1 MAKKPEKSQTLAERI
16 RTMRERQ
23 HLDLEQLA
31 EKTGYSKEYLQGIEN
46 GKISPPVGALIQISR
61 ALVIDSRSLL
71 SEDKKKRRQGYV
83 KRTKAYAYKCLTPE
97 AEDKHLWAYLITLDP
112 KKQHSMVAYR
122 HEGEEFTYVLEGRV
136 EIKVGEQVYELK
148 KGQTLHFDSGITH
161 DLKNLSTRTS
171 KLIVVVYTP

>member
-46 GKISPPVGALIQISR
+46 GKISPPVAALIQISR
-61 ALVIDSRSLL
+61 ALVIDSQSLL

-161 DLKNLSTRTS
+161 DLKNLSTKAS